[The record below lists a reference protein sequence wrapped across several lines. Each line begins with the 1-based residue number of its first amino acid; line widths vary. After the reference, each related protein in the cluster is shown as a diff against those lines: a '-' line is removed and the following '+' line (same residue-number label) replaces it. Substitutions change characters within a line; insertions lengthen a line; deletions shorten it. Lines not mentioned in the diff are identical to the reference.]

1 MLVLDECHN
10 AKTSTKSQGGPGPSS
25 SLSSVSSTSS
35 KKKIAM
41 SKTAM
46 TVNDLQSRL
55 PNARVVYSS
64 ATGGSDEKEL
74 GYMQRLGLWGPGTSY
89 KSFEDLAVKLSS
101 GGLSFLEMLCCDIK
115 AKGAFL
121 SRQLSFSGCQFLIEE
136 SGMSK
141 EMGEMYRKS
150 VLLWRSIFSSFQKA
164 MKVRSQG
171 AKSFVASGTVR
182 QIHARNEEIG
192 RRCGRRFLRQRRRGR
207 NR

>member
-10 AKTSTKSQGGPGPSS
+10 AKTSTKSTGSGTSSFSS
-25 SLSSVSSTSS
+25 SSSSTSS

-41 SKTAM
+41 SKTAQ

-89 KSFEDLAVKLSS
+89 KNFVDLAGKLSN

-121 SRQLSFSGCQFLIEE
+121 SRQLSFTGCQFLVKEA
-136 SGMSK
+136 GMSK
-141 EMGEMYRKS
+141 EMSEMYLKS
-150 VLLWRSIFSSFQKA
+150 VQLWRVILEAFQKA
-164 MKVRSQG
+164 MKVGVAERS
-171 AKSFVASGTVR
+171 
-182 QIHARNEEIG
+182 E
-192 RRCGRRFLRQRRRGR
+192 L
-207 NR
+207 